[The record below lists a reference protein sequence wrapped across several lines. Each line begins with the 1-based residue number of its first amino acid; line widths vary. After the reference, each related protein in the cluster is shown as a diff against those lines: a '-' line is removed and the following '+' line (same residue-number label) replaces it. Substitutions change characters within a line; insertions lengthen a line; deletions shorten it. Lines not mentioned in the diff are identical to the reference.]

1 MTVEIKKS
9 NRTVFSKMGSNHYW
23 FDPSTLEAYPVYPDG
38 SLFHA
43 DENLLSLDEIYVIR
57 TKAKHHSSKRMAKL
71 VSALSSDARVDKD
84 AVRKITD
91 FITHNNSKMDPN
103 ALCDSVHSP
112 ERYSNYLGVYFLG
125 CESSIW
131 VKRRGYLGHIG
142 PRTMVEVSNAV
153 HRTLSQSTK
162 FPSSHMGFT
171 PNLTASDILVYLHE
185 LGHSIHYKSGCMGDF
200 KGACEFLLDTA
211 ATLRDEWMLG
221 LPECA
226 SDSYYVEG
234 FAEFFVAYA
243 AAGNKLKEIYPA
255 VFAFIDKT
263 LDWAN
268 RKSCAKYPQYRKYRS
283 SIGRNSVCHK
293 T

>member
-1 MTVEIKKS
+1 MKIKKS

-23 FDPSTLEAYPVYPDG
+23 FDPSTLEAYPVHSDG

-43 DENLLSLDEIYVIR
+43 DDDTLLSLDELYVIR

-84 AVRKITD
+84 AVRKITN
-91 FITHNNSKMDPN
+91 FITQNNSKMDPN

-112 ERYSNYLGVYFLG
+112 EGSSNCLGQYVHG

-131 VKRRGYLGHIG
+131 VKRRGYLGHIN
-142 PRTMVEVSNAV
+142 PCIMVEVSNAV
-153 HRTLSQSTK
+153 HRILLQSTK
-162 FPSSHMGFT
+162 FQGHHIWFT
-171 PNLTASDILVYLHE
+171 HNLTASDILVYLHE
-185 LGHSIHYKSGCMGDF
+185 LGHSIHYKSGRMRDF
-200 KGACEFLLDTA
+200 KGSRNFLLDTID
-211 ATLRDEWMLG
+211 TLRDEWMLG
-221 LPECA
+221 LPDYA
-226 SDSYYVEG
+226 SDIYYEEG

-255 VFAFIDKT
+255 VFTFVDET
-263 LDWAN
+263 VNLAN
-268 RKSCAKYPQYRKYRS
+268 RNFCARYPRYRKYRS
-283 SIGRNSVCHK
+283 SIGRNSICHK

>member
-1 MTVEIKKS
+1 MTVKFKKS
-9 NRTVFSKMGSNHYW
+9 NRTVFSRMGSNHYW

-43 DENLLSLDEIYVIR
+43 DGNLLSLDEIYVIR

-71 VSALSSDARVDKD
+71 VSALSSDDRVDKD

-103 ALCDSVHSP
+103 ALCDYVHSP

-131 VKRRGYLGHIG
+131 VKRRGYLGYIR

-153 HRTLSQSTK
+153 RRALSQSTK
-162 FPSSHMGFT
+162 FPSCHMWFT
-171 PNLTASDILVYLHE
+171 HNLTASDILIYLHE
-185 LGHSIHYKSGCMGDF
+185 LGHSIHYKSGRMSS
-200 KGACEFLLDTA
+200 CEFPFDTA

-221 LPECA
+221 LPDCA
-226 SDSYYVEG
+226 SDSPYVEG

-255 VFAFIDKT
+255 VFTFVDET

-268 RKSCAKYPQYRKYRS
+268 RKSCAKYPRYREYRS
-283 SIGRNSVCHK
+283 SIGRNSICHK